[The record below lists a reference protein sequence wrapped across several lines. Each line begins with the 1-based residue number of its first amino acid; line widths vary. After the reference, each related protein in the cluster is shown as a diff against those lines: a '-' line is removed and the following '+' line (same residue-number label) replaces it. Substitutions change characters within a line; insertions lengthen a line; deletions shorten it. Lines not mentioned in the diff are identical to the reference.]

1 MEDPSA
7 TLKSFDSTLSALETA
22 VAPLFDQSL
31 NTLRDELGGIDR
43 AKLDV
48 LLAYAINN
56 LVWSEYLLL
65 MSRLVLR
72 RSSSQSAWS
81 SHSGRPWQA

>member
-1 MEDPSA
+1 MDDPTA
-7 TLKSFDSTLSALETA
+7 TLKSFDASLNALEAA
-22 VAPLFDQSL
+22 VAPLFKQGL

-56 LVWSEYLLL
+56 LVWSEY
-65 MSRLVLR
+65 
-72 RSSSQSAWS
+72 A
-81 SHSGRPWQA
+81 